1 MDYQN
6 QQLDFTITL
15 ANDSQ
20 SFSDGSRKVTYLSPR
35 STAQITS
42 VNGTNSGKGSFRI
55 WGLSRD
61 TIAIITNM
69 GIWRTGD
76 KLNLLEVKANGIT
89 VYQGVIANCVADFNQ
104 APDISVSIDCY
115 ASAFLMIE
123 VAKPF
128 SFNGEV
134 KASEAIEAII
144 KPFGM
149 TLVNNGVTSSLSNP
163 YIVGSPYNQ
172 IMEIVN
178 NVGCLVIFDYDTIT
192 LHSSDYIP
200 SEPVITI
207 APETGLIGY
216 PMYLRT
222 HLTAKTYF
230 NSSYKVGKPVK
241 LITDLPLATGDYI
254 IGGIEHNLS
263 CNLIG
268 GLYESNLLLYKVFN
282 KSP

>member
-15 ANDSQ
+15 ANEEQ
-20 SFSDGSRKVTYLSPR
+20 SFSNGSRKVTYFSPR
-35 STAQITS
+35 STAIITAI
-42 VNGTNSGKGSFRI
+42 NGTNSGKASFRI
-55 WGLSRD
+55 WGLTRE
-61 TIAIITNM
+61 TIATITNM

-76 KLNLLEVKANGIT
+76 KLNKIEVKANGAT

-134 KASEAIEAII
+134 KASQAIESII

-149 TLVNNGVTSSLSNP
+149 TLINNGVTSSLSNP
-163 YIVGSPYNQ
+163 YISGSPYNQ
-172 IMEIVN
+172 IMEIAN
-178 NVGCLVIFDYDTIT
+178 SVGCLVIFEYDTIT
-192 LHSSDYIP
+192 LHDKDYKP
-200 SEPVITI
+200 GDPVITI
-207 APETGLIGY
+207 SPETGLIGY
-216 PMYLRT
+216 PMYFSYY
-222 HLTAKTYF
+222 LTIKTYF
-230 NSSYKVGKPVK
+230 NPSYKVGKPVN
-241 LITDLPLATGDYI
+241 LITSLPLATGKYI

-282 KSP
+282 